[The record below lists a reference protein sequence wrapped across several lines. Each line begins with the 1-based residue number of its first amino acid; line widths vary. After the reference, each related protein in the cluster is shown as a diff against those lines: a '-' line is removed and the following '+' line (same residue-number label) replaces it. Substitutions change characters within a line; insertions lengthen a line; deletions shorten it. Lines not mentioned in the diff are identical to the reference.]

1 MSGSDFYTVSSRYKA
16 QDTAGEWP
24 AWELQGY
31 GSAAPA
37 PEPLAPDDPEGI
49 LGLAA
54 EPPRL
59 DPLGPW
65 FSARLTFAD
74 GARIDVLVAV
84 SDDRLTVEDLRAD
97 PPLTLDGLA
106 TLARWIDGPLDDAC
120 RLATGRPRKERPA
133 VEPEPEA
140 EPGQG
145 ALPGAGQDEPEAGP
159 VAFRPEAEPVP
170 ARSALQSDGA
180 RCGTADDPGDDDRT
194 ATAPAVPAAAAHDRA
209 RKSTEPGTPAE
220 PATSGESGT
229 PAEQPGVPAAAAPP
243 ITLTRSRTT
252 ERRKLAADAYRA
264 AQRNGQD
271 PVLAVMNATGRNRR
285 RSLRLIAGARDEGFL
300 TPRHN
305 KR

>member
-1 MSGSDFYTVSSRYKA
+1 MSGSDFYTVNSRYKA

-49 LGLAA
+49 LGLADL
-54 EPPRL
+54 PPRL

-106 TLARWIDGPLDDAC
+106 SLARWIDGPLDDAC

-133 VEPEPEA
+133 LEPEPEA

-145 ALPGAGQDEPEAGP
+145 AGPGAVQDEPEAGP
-159 VAFRPEAEPVP
+159 AAFRPEAEPVP
-170 ARSALQSDGA
+170 ARSGLQSDGVC
-180 RCGTADDPGDDDRT
+180 CGTADDPRDDDRT

-209 RKSTEPGTPAE
+209 PKSTEPGTPTE
-220 PATSGESGT
+220 PGPSGESGT
-229 PAEQPGVPAAAAPP
+229 PAEPGAPAAAAPP